1 MKFNATDSLKT
12 YSLSTINSNPND
24 YRILRLLLNEL
35 SVRSIPFTI
44 EKEKNM
50 CRLILKFNGRDLLG
64 ISMTIE

>member
-1 MKFNATDSLKT
+1 MKFNGTDSLKT
-12 YSLSTINSNPND
+12 YSLSTINSSPND

-44 EKEKNM
+44 EKEENM

-64 ISMTIE
+64 VSITIE

>member
-12 YSLSTINSNPND
+12 YSLSTINSSPND

-35 SVRSIPFTI
+35 SVRSVAFTI

-50 CRLILKFNGRDLLG
+50 CRLIIKFNGRDLLG
-64 ISMTIE
+64 VPLTIE